1 MISKNNKVVFDFA
14 VVDEAQ
20 DDIASPTSGSLPPLV
35 EVGLTLSFSPATLG
49 SVPKAGSITFI
60 L

>member
-20 DDIASPTSGSLPPLV
+20 DIASPTSGSLPPLV